1 MLLALIMWV
10 ILGLA
15 AGWVASLVMGTN
27 ESQGMLADIM
37 LGVLGAV
44 VGGFLIQ
51 MLGGQGVTGLN
62 LYSLGVAVLGAIL
75 LIGARRALVT

>member
-10 ILGLA
+10 VLGLA
-15 AGWVASLVMGTN
+15 AGWVASLIMGTN

-51 MLGGQGVTGLN
+51 MLGGEGVNGLN

>member
-1 MLLALIMWV
+1 MLLAVIMWA

-15 AGWVASLVMGTN
+15 AGWVASLIMNTN

-51 MLGGQGVTGLN
+51 LMGGQGVSGLN
-62 LYSLGVAVLGAIL
+62 LYSLAVAVLGAVL
-75 LIGARRALVT
+75 LIGARRALTT